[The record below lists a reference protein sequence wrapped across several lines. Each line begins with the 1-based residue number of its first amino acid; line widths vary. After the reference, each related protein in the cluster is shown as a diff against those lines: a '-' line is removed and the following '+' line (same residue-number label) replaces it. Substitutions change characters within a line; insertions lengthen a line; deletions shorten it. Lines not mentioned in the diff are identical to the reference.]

1 MKPRGKTNTCDREI
15 SSWNLHYLSIRLDIF
30 CLNVLQESIHKT
42 DVLVLFRNGHSH
54 VLFALD
60 MINKGKRGKG
70 L

>member
-1 MKPRGKTNTCDREI
+1 MESTLFI
-15 SSWNLHYLSIRLDIF
+15 IRLDNF

-42 DVLVLFRNGHSH
+42 DVLVLLRNGDWH

-60 MINKGKRGKG
+60 MINKGKRGKR